1 MSYNQEWFRKYAVCI
16 KCHSLYNYE
25 NRIESYAV
33 QQFSKKC
40 RFVMFA
46 SHTSKHLHKD
56 CGQVLL
62 KEFKSISRK
71 QLFMPFKTYCY
82 RSVKESIQTLLVCSE
97 WEQGREKW
105 RNRNTGLG
113 LLTDILMEKFEKLL
127 DTKMAT
133 CIFRKNE
140 IMVSY

>member
-1 MSYNQEWFRKYAVCI
+1 M
-16 KCHSLYNYE
+16 
-25 NRIESYAV
+25 RIVLSPML
-33 QQFSKKC
+33 FNNFPKKC

-56 CGQVLL
+56 CGQVFL
-62 KEFKSISRK
+62 KDFKSISRK

-82 RSVKESIQTLLVCSE
+82 RSVKESIETLLVCSE

-140 IMVSY
+140 IMGSC